1 MIENKLKKNW
11 SNNKATLNGWLSIPN
26 AFTAEIM
33 AEQGYDSITVD
44 VQHGVIDF
52 SDCVSMLQAMRAS
65 GVVPISRVPWLDP
78 AIIMKVLDA
87 GSMGVICPMVNT
99 KSQAEELVSYC
110 KYPPHGV
117 RSFGPTRANIS
128 LGANYWKEA
137 NQNIVCL
144 AMIETQEAYDNVE
157 EIASTPGLD
166 GLYIGPA
173 DLTLGL
179 GKGKLAPGF
188 DREEPEMIEATK
200 NILAAAKKN
209 NKIAALHCG
218 TPEYAAKGVQWGFDM
233 VTISN
238 DVRLLISA
246 SSSSVKK
253 FINLMNDYNTEIKS
267 NKDSSSY

>member
-1 MIENKLKKNW
+1 MIENKLKKQW
-11 SNNKATLNGWLSIPN
+11 STNKSTLNGWLSIPS

-33 AEQGYDSITVD
+33 AEQGYDSITID
-44 VQHGVIDF
+44 VQHGAIDF
-52 SDCVSMLQAMRAS
+52 SDCISMLQAMRAS
-65 GVVPISRVPWLDP
+65 GITPISRVPWLDP

-87 GSMGVICPMVNT
+87 GSMGVICPMVNNR
-99 KSQAEELVSYC
+99 SQAEELVSYC
-110 KYPPHGV
+110 KYPPNGV

-128 LGANYWKEA
+128 LGANYWQEA
-137 NQNIVCL
+137 NQNIFCL
-144 AMIETQEAYDNVE
+144 AMIETKEAYDNVE
-157 EIASTPGLD
+157 EIAATPGLD

-179 GKGKLAPGF
+179 GKGQLAPGF

-200 NILAAAKKN
+200 NILVAAKKN

-218 TPEYAAKGVQWGFDM
+218 SPEYAAKAINWGFNM

-253 FINLMNDYNTEIKS
+253 FRELSDSNDYEKKTKN
-267 NKDSSSY
+267 DDGAY

>member
-128 LGANYWKEA
+128 LGANYWNEA
-137 NQNIVCL
+137 NKNIVCL

-253 FINLMNDYNTEIKS
+253 FRNLMDDDNTEIKS

>member
-218 TPEYAAKGVQWGFDM
+218 IPEYAAKGVQWGFDM

-253 FINLMNDYNTEIKS
+253 FRNLMNDDNTEIKS

>member
-33 AEQGYDSITVD
+33 AEQDYDSVTVD

-87 GSMGVICPMVNT
+87 GSMGVICPMINT

-137 NQNIVCL
+137 NQNIFCL
-144 AMIETQEAYDNVE
+144 AMIETQEAYNNVE
-157 EIASTPGLD
+157 EIASTHGLD

-209 NKIAALHCG
+209 NKIATLHCG

-253 FINLMNDYNTEIKS
+253 FRNLMDDNNTEIKS

>member
-253 FINLMNDYNTEIKS
+253 FKNLMNDDNTEIKS

>member
-144 AMIETQEAYDNVE
+144 AMIETQESYDNVE

-188 DREEPEMIEATK
+188 DREEPKMIEATK

-253 FINLMNDYNTEIKS
+253 FRNLMDDDNTEIKS

>member
-11 SNNKATLNGWLSIPN
+11 SNDKATLNGWLSIPN

-99 KSQAEELVSYC
+99 KSEAEELVSYC

-253 FINLMNDYNTEIKS
+253 FRNLMNDDNTEIKS

>member
-1 MIENKLKKNW
+1 MEVLQTGCLQ
-11 SNNKATLNGWLSIPN
+11 S
-26 AFTAEIM
+26 
-33 AEQGYDSITVD
+33 V
-44 VQHGVIDF
+44 
-52 SDCVSMLQAMRAS
+52 LQAMRAS

-87 GSMGVICPMVNT
+87 GSMGVICPMINT

-137 NQNIVCL
+137 NQNIFCL
-144 AMIETQEAYDNVE
+144 AMIETQEAYNNVE
-157 EIASTPGLD
+157 EIASTHGLD

-253 FINLMNDYNTEIKS
+253 FRNLMDDGNTEIKS

>member
-253 FINLMNDYNTEIKS
+253 FGNLMDDGNTEIKS

>member
-179 GKGKLAPGF
+179 SKGKLAPGF

-253 FINLMNDYNTEIKS
+253 FRNLMNDDNTEIKS